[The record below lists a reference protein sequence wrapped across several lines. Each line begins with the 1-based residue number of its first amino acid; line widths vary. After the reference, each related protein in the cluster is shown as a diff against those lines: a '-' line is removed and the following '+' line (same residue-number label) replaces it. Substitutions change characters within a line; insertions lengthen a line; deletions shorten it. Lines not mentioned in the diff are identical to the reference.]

1 MLDNITYYIALYET
15 RNFRKCAEKLSIQ
28 PSTLSKYI
36 TELEK
41 DLKQLLIVRTSRRFE
56 ITEFGEY
63 IYNQFKHIPSFIEST
78 IDIYHKKLS
87 RSSEHGELNVA
98 LGPDISYETI
108 SPYIGA
114 FMIENPNI
122 RLNLSYI
129 PFISKWPNSNI
140 SLVLTVMSIDG
151 DNLEHRFVRKN
162 YFRLYCSSDY
172 AMQHGLPTS
181 VHELANHKIIGFV
194 NHDYMPIEY
203 HVLKN
208 MHTSEEYVLDFRQN
222 QLNVS
227 NGMQMK
233 QIGLCSDYIFASS
246 DSLVSEDL
254 KNGKVIAVLPDW
266 FAIENNIY
274 IVSKKRLTAIE
285 QLFINFIYERFGR
298 INSNISVVI

>member
-41 DLKQLLIVRTSRRFE
+41 DFKQLLIVRTSRRFE

-87 RSSEHGELNVA
+87 RSRQHGELNVA
-98 LGPDISYETI
+98 LGPDISYETV

-114 FMIENPNI
+114 FMIENPYI

-129 PFISKWPNSNI
+129 PYLSTWPSQNI

-151 DNLEHRFVRKN
+151 DNLEHRFVRKD

-172 AMQHGLPTS
+172 AMQHGLPKS
-181 VHELANHKIIGFV
+181 VHELANHKIIGLV
-194 NHDYMPIEY
+194 GHDSMPIKY
-203 HVLKN
+203 HKLTN
-208 MHTSEEYVLDFRQN
+208 LYTDEEFVIDFRHN
-222 QLNVS
+222 KLNANS
-227 NGMQMK
+227 ALQMK
-233 QIGLCSDYIFASS
+233 KIGLHSDYIFPAS
-246 DSLVSEDL
+246 DSLISDEL
-254 KNGKVIAVLPDW
+254 ANGKVIAVLPDW
-266 FAIENNIY
+266 AVRENNIY
-274 IVSKKRLTAIE
+274 IVSKKQVTAIE
-285 QLFINFIYERFGR
+285 QLFINFLYERFGR
-298 INSNISVVI
+298 IN